1 MCKKS
6 STNEVPA
13 ITRHLQEAI
22 TKYPDKVVF
31 TILVAPSIHADTRY
45 MTEFSKSRYEVDILP
60 LTILEFLEQIQNY
73 NKVIEILE
81 GVKCD

>member
-1 MCKKS
+1 
-6 STNEVPA
+6 
-13 ITRHLQEAI
+13 
-22 TKYPDKVVF
+22 
-31 TILVAPSIHADTRY
+31 